1 MKAIVNGKLITPGPN
16 GDFRVEQDK
25 VVIFEDR
32 ILEII
37 DKAEFDTRDR
47 SSFEEVYY
55 AQGQYVSPGFINL
68 HIHGCVGSD
77 TMDCR

>member
-16 GDFRVEQDK
+16 GDFQVEQDK

-37 DKAEFDTRDR
+37 NFNK
-47 SSFEEVYY
+47 
-55 AQGQYVSPGFINL
+55 
-68 HIHGCVGSD
+68 
-77 TMDCR
+77 